1 MNVHQK
7 YLSVD
12 ISFHN
17 YYVTMQGEPMISSVV
32 KNSWNWNFTE
42 ISETWSYFYQRQPP
56 EVFYKKRYLQYLQ
69 EYTRARVSF

>member
-17 YYVTMQGEPMISSVV
+17 YYVTMQEEPMISSVV

-42 ISETWSYFYQRQPP
+42 ISET
-56 EVFYKKRYLQYLQ
+56 
-69 EYTRARVSF
+69 